1 MLKALS
7 HPTVRQLRTNMEN
20 VTPLTE
26 CLACGGTELEL
37 TLDLTDQPL
46 ANSNLTD
53 PNNDEDHYPLAV
65 NRCQH
70 CCHLQL
76 TDIVNPEII
85 YRNYDYVSGTSKT
98 YVDYMAWFARFTCEY
113 ITQWPRSVLDIGCN
127 DGSQLDVFKRQGM
140 DTYGIDPATNLYPTS
155 SANHTV
161 WCDFFSPELA
171 ETINQKFDI
180 IVAQNSFA
188 HNPDP
193 VNYLRALKPLMREN
207 SVFFIQTSQADM
219 VVNGEFDTIYH
230 EHVNFYN
237 INSMNE
243 LCKRAG
249 MHLVDVQ
256 KTPIHGISYV
266 FVVSAHRGNPARIEN
281 LIAREREQGLLDPG
295 FYNHWAM
302 GVEENMNQL
311 TEILTEL
318 KAKGYLLV
326 GYGAAAK
333 GNTVLNYIKFKLDV
347 IIDDNPIKQ
356 GKYSPGQAIPIVSSN
371 YLDLLEPDAKIA
383 FVPLAWNFYK
393 EIRKRIKQ
401 RRDSPLDVFV
411 KYFPHA
417 GTEQ

>member
-1 MLKALS
+1 
-7 HPTVRQLRTNMEN
+7 
-20 VTPLTE
+20 
-26 CLACGGTELEL
+26 
-37 TLDLTDQPL
+37 
-46 ANSNLTD
+46 
-53 PNNDEDHYPLAV
+53 
-65 NRCQH
+65 
-70 CCHLQL
+70 
-76 TDIVNPEII
+76 
-85 YRNYDYVSGTSKT
+85 
-98 YVDYMAWFARFTCEY
+98 
-113 ITQWPRSVLDIGCN
+113 
-127 DGSQLDVFKRQGM
+127 
-140 DTYGIDPATNLYPTS
+140 
-155 SANHTV
+155 
-161 WCDFFSPELA
+161 
-171 ETINQKFDI
+171 
-180 IVAQNSFA
+180 
-188 HNPDP
+188 
-193 VNYLRALKPLMREN
+193 
-207 SVFFIQTSQADM
+207 
-219 VVNGEFDTIYH
+219 
-230 EHVNFYN
+230 
-237 INSMNE
+237 

-356 GKYSPGQAIPIVSSN
+356 GKYSPGQAIPIVSSE
-371 YLDLLEPDAKIA
+371 YLDHVDSSTPVA
-383 FVPLAWNFYK
+383 FIPLAWNFYK